1 MLSSA
6 LQIIVKQT
14 WSGSREMVGR
24 MNWPLGGGVG
34 TGVPLRLWDWVLCA
48 GMEAPLPECAGQ
60 SRCGFTLAI
69 IAGD

>member
-1 MLSSA
+1 MRRLLFVLFFLYLCVLSSA

-34 TGVPLRLWDWVLCA
+34 TGVSP
-48 GMEAPLPECAGQ
+48 
-60 SRCGFTLAI
+60 
-69 IAGD
+69 